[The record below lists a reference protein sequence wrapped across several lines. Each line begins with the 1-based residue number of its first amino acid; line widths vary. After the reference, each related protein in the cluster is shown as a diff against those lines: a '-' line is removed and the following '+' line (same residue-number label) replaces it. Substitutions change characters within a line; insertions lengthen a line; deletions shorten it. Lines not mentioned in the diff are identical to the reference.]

1 MSQSSSGNH
10 RNRDGSRGNSQ
21 RRNSGN
27 RRPQGGGSRNRN
39 QGNRSG
45 GGNRSRSRRPRQPQ
59 LTGFQKFL
67 KAISFGLIDPAKKKK
82 SSPRKPA
89 AGKSTPS
96 KKGGNRRKPEI
107 VEPTTPRLYVGNL
120 SYDVTDEELTE
131 VFAGSGAVKEAS
143 VVRHGGSGRSK
154 GFAFVEMGSLEE
166 AKAAASQLN
175 DKEIQ
180 GRSIF
185 VTGAKAKKP
194 RPEDGDRRDSKP
206 RNRRDSEGRRDSSEG
221 GSRSRRERKPRDRR
235 GGRGEGE
242 DKKPARQVRPLEVE
256 KVETPVLLV
265 ANVNADATDVDI
277 QDLFEDIGTVNGRE
291 SIGEGEDKV
300 TSDLK
305 VEFSELEGAQ
315 KAVELLHGK
324 SFMGHQL
331 KVTAF
336 SGKAADNESATQ
348 AEAKVEEEPEEA
360 APAGEPAAAEIKV
373 EENPV
378 GESTPESTGS
388 DDEEWSPSEEEK

>member
-27 RRPQGGGSRNRN
+27 RRPQGGGYRNRN

-82 SSPRKPA
+82 PSSRKPA

-96 KKGGNRRKPEI
+96 QKGRNRRKPEI

-166 AKAAASQLN
+166 AKAAVSQLN

-194 RPEDGDRRDSKP
+194 RPEGGDRRDSKS
-206 RNRRDSEGRRDSSEG
+206 RTRRDGEGRRDSSEG

-235 GGRGEGE
+235 GGRGDGE
-242 DKKPARQVRPLEVE
+242 EKKPSRQVRPIEVE
-256 KVETPVLLV
+256 KVDTPVLLV
-265 ANVNADATDVDI
+265 ANVNADATDIDI

-291 SIGEGEDKV
+291 SMGKGEDKV

-336 SGKAADNESATQ
+336 SGKEADNESATQ
-348 AEAKVEEEPEEA
+348 AEEKVAEEA
-360 APAGEPAAAEIKV
+360 APAAETEIKV